1 MTIEE
6 AQAALQVIAAELLA
20 IDDRLQVIVAQL
32 PHHPQEEE
40 MLEGTIPCDVATELR
55 GAIEVTISDDIRSA
69 FRRVERAARVTDEEL
84 RKNFR
89 RLS

>member
-20 IDDRLQVIVAQL
+20 IDDRLQAIVAQL
-32 PHHPQEEE
+32 PHSAEEE
-40 MLEGTIPCDVATELR
+40 AMLEGEIPCDVATELR

-69 FRRVERAARVTDEEL
+69 FRRVERAARITDEEL
-84 RKNFR
+84 RKGFR
-89 RLS
+89 RSS